1 MTELLQKMLA
11 QQEAML
17 STVLDPARFV
27 EGKLVVLN
35 KLPLWGELVEDN
47 KIDF

>member
-17 STVLDPARFV
+17 STVLDPAQFV